1 MVIRISGVSSILRN
15 VKKEDATWSVHC
27 VYVGARGSLMY
38 FEIENKEDNYDVCE
52 ISIVKVAFGVSQHF
66 F

>member
-1 MVIRISGVSSILRN
+1 MVSALCIC
-15 VKKEDATWSVHC
+15 W
-27 VYVGARGSLMY
+27 GAGSLMY

-66 F
+66 FNECG